1 MEAPAQRSPA
11 PSPCLEERAP
21 AWLSSRGA
29 RHTPR
34 GGAERGAKGVSE
46 EGLGGPCGQ
55 GRPCLSGARG
65 GRQDEPARRV
75 PCSPSWPGLLTG
87 CLGSPGEP
95 LLWLI
100 RDWGRDG
107 TQERQEAEESTEP
120 LGLASP
126 EQSAGPPLTTH
137 PLRDTQGPS
146 VSFQGSCWPSQP
158 RFPTPAPSSRSAHP
172 SCLRVA
178 RCGAFELC
186 SYHQRQPCFHISS
199 PSSWDRSAGLLGQL

>member
-1 MEAPAQRSPA
+1 M
-11 PSPCLEERAP
+11 CL
-21 AWLSSRGA
+21 WA
-29 RHTPR
+29 RHLVFVKWGFCSHPDAPKT
-34 GGAERGAKGVSE
+34 KLVS
-46 EGLGGPCGQ
+46 
-55 GRPCLSGARG
+55 AW
-65 GRQDEPARRV
+65 RV

-87 CLGSPGEP
+87 CLGSPGRAP
-95 LLWLI
+95 LWLT
-100 RDWGRDG
+100 RDWGRAG

-120 LGLASP
+120 LRLASP
-126 EQSAGPPLTTH
+126 EQSAGPAWTTH
-137 PLRDTQGPS
+137 PLRGTQGPS